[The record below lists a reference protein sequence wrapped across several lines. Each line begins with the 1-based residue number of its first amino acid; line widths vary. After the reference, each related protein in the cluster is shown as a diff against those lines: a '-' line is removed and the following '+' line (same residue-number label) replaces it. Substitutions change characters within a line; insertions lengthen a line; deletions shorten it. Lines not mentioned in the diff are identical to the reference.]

1 MEQIKIT
8 LSLCSPLVTNGGYL
22 TLDALLAAIIFE
34 NTGDLEQ
41 AHFKIPLQNQDGLWF
56 ASAAIYEQFD
66 VGGQAFV
73 ANLRAMHDLRLEH
86 VTKNKHGKTHTSI
99 GLTRRRDFGA
109 VMNSYDTIN
118 THELIWY
125 ATGDADKISQLLQGI
140 EFVGKRRASG
150 FGQVSGLEIEAGEL
164 NGVTGHFGEPLRPVP
179 LALFKGNNQSLKADA
194 AWRPA
199 YWHPDNHA
207 TCFVPELPQ

>member
-1 MEQIKIT
+1 MDQLKIT

-22 TLDALLAAIIFE
+22 TLDALLAAIVFE

-41 AHFKIPLQNQDGLWF
+41 AHQHLPLQSKDGLWF
-56 ASAAIYEQFD
+56 ASAAIYEPFD
-66 VGGQAFV
+66 AGGQAFV

-86 VTKNKHGKTHTSI
+86 VAKNKLGKTHTSI

-109 VMNSYDTIN
+109 VMNSYDTVN
-118 THELIWY
+118 THALNWY
-125 ATGDADKISQLLQGI
+125 ATGDAEKISQLMHGI

-150 FGQVSGLEIEAGEL
+150 FGQVSGLHIEQGEL
-164 NGVTGHFGEPLRPVP
+164 DGVTGHFGEPLRPIP
-179 LALFKGNNQSLKADA
+179 LDLFKGDAQSLKADA

-199 YWHPDNHA
+199 YWHPDNRA
-207 TCFVPELPQ
+207 TCYVPELPQ